1 MPTDFLTSALIGAL
15 AQLVDGAL
23 GMAYGVTSAAL
34 LLALGAPPALA
45 SASVHYAE
53 TFTCGASGLSHLA
66 AGNVLRRLFWALVL
80 PGAIGATVGAYVV
93 SHVPATWMKLALAPY
108 LIGMGL
114 FLLLKPIRRQR
125 LHEETPRHTRWLGLG
140 AGFADAVAGGGWSA
154 LTVTTLV
161 ARGVR
166 PRMVIGTVHLAKCV
180 VSAVASI
187 SFLVHVGLPHG
198 ASVLGLIAGGVVA
211 APLSAILAKR
221 MPPRVATVLA
231 ALAVLAIGLNNVAHA
246 FASP

>member
-1 MPTDFLTSALIGAL
+1 MPTDFLASALVGAL

-34 LLALGAPPALA
+34 LLALGVPPALA

-53 TFTCGASGLSHLA
+53 TFTCGASGFSHLL
-66 AGNVLRRLFWALVL
+66 AGNVLKKLFWSLVI
-80 PGAIGATVGAYVV
+80 PGAVGATLGAYVV
-93 SHVPATWMKLALAPY
+93 THLPAGAMKMVLTPY

-114 FLLLKPIRRQR
+114 FLLLRPTRRQH
-125 LHEETPRHTRWLGLG
+125 LHDETPRITGPLGLV

-154 LTVTTLV
+154 LNVTTLV

-166 PRMVIGTVHLAKCV
+166 PRMVIGTVHLAKCL

-187 SFLVHVGLPHG
+187 TFFLQVGLPHSG
-198 ASVLGLIAGGVVA
+198 SVLGLIAGGVVA
-211 APLSAILAKR
+211 APFSALLARR

-231 ALAVLAIGLNNVAHA
+231 ALAVLAIGLNNVAHLI
-246 FASP
+246 FTH